1 MKLTLRNLVIETL
14 AAIVLLGGIMAIW
27 AVAASAQPLPL
38 CGREQT
44 IGTVR
49 VLIACPDWANMRA
62 VTGFAGFPD
71 AKGQQVFM
79 RSSDPS
85 VTGFRVEMTYRKGG
99 EETTVVQFAA
109 VDAKYDSGVGWV
121 LGDVEIIRVRVTEL
135 RDVAA
140 AVVE

>member
-1 MKLTLRNLVIETL
+1 MRRFATDL
-14 AAIVLLGGIMAIW
+14 ASAAATVLLVLGLWLALP
-27 AVAASAQPLPL
+27 VAASAQTPDL
-38 CGREQT
+38 CGREST

-49 VLIACPDWANMRA
+49 VLIACPDWPNMRA

-85 VTGFRVEMTYRKGG
+85 VTLFRVDLTFRKQGA
-99 EETTVVQFAA
+99 ETTVTQFAA
-109 VDAKYDSGVGWV
+109 VDPRMDSGVGWV
-121 LGDVEIIRVRVTEL
+121 LGDVEIVRVRVVEL